1 MMTFNAGVDSLKK
14 LGKFIAGR
22 PFKTLSD
29 LQAFYQNSG
38 MIRFIASYIAAN
50 RHYNG
55 AIEITAFSKDKE
67 EEDTFFLLYEMATE
81 TERKLGLLC

>member
-1 MMTFNAGVDSLKK
+1 MMIFNAGVDSLKK

-22 PFKTLSD
+22 PFNTLSD
-29 LQAFYQNSG
+29 LHAFYQKSG
-38 MIRFIASYIAAN
+38 MIRFIASYVAAN

-55 AIEITAFSKDKE
+55 SIEVTASSKNKE
-67 EEDTFFLLYEMATE
+67 EEDVFFLLYEMATE